1 MTCKRQL
8 STPMAYKAAKACS
21 TVLQRASPR
30 PKTVPRV
37 VSTTFSA
44 TASIMG
50 RPSRSIR
57 CILYPWFSG
66 AGLNVT
72 VRFRPVCNPLPH
84 KEKLPCNVFC
94 FSIALYFFLFSI
106 SFKSSIS
113 FFKWFT
119 SAYISGSFLYT
130 TLERAKFLASMAGE
144 PCTVMCPLRMLP
156 AIPA

>member
-1 MTCKRQL
+1 MFYCTATGFSSSQDGAACGFYHIFGYGVNNG
-8 STPMAYKAAKACS
+8 TPVQVDSLYFIS
-21 TVLQRASPR
+21 
-30 PKTVPRV
+30 V
-37 VSTTFSA
+37 VF
-44 TASIMG
+44 G
-50 RPSRSIR
+50 SRIE
-57 CILYPWFSG
+57 
-66 AGLNVT
+66 
-72 VRFRPVCNPLPH
+72 CNGQIQT
-84 KEKLPCNVFC
+84 C

-106 SFKSSIS
+106 SFNSSIS